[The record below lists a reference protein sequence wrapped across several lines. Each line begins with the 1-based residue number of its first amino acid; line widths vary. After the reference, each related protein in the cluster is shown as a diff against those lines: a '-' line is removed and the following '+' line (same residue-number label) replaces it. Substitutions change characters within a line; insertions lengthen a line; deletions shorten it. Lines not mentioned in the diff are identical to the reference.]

1 MAAGFATNGSPPP
14 LSRIRQQLGMLQ
26 DAEDL
31 AFPGGLRVQ
40 PQDAVGPR
48 LFSGTDAPEDKSGS
62 ATPLAEY
69 LDRTPG

>member
-1 MAAGFATNGSPPP
+1 MQEWLQAFATNGSPPP

-31 AFPGGLRVQ
+31 PFSGGLRVQ

-62 ATPLAEY
+62 RHAPRGAS
-69 LDRTPG
+69 